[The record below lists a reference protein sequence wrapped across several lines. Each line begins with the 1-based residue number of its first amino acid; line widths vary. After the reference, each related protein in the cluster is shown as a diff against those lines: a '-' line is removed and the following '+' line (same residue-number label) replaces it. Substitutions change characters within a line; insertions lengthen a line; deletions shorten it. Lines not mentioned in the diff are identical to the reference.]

1 MAIQGNC
8 SMHRIEIARYLATRI
23 NGSASGM
30 AQNTI
35 DTLCAL
41 ADKVE
46 SLEHS
51 MHLMNEDCMRLA
63 QERDEARQALLE
75 CQERWNDRRETPRL
89 KKTH

>member
-1 MAIQGNC
+1 
-8 SMHRIEIARYLATRI
+8 MHRIEIARYLATRI

-35 DTLCAL
+35 DTLRAL

-46 SLEHS
+46 ALEHS
-51 MHLMNEDCMRLA
+51 MQRINEDCMRLA
-63 QERDEARQALLE
+63 LERDEARQALLE
-75 CQERWNDRRETPRL
+75 CQEKWNDRRVTPRP